1 MARIVY
7 AGSPDFAVPAL
18 HSLLRSSHDV
28 VAVLTQP
35 DRPAGRGR
43 QLRPSPVK
51 VVAEQ
56 AGLRVMQPE
65 KLSESLVQAQLRA
78 LTVDLMVV
86 AAYGQILPAA
96 VLAIPQHGC
105 VNLHASLLPR
115 WRGAAPIQTAILAGD
130 SQTGVSLM
138 QMEAGLDTGA
148 VYASVTTG
156 INADDTGG
164 SLHDRLAQLGA
175 ELLEQNLAALLDGSL
190 QAEPQPADGVTYA
203 PRLTKHD
210 GVIDWQQSAAEI
222 DRRIR
227 AFNPWPVAQT
237 TLNGKPLRCLNSMVS
252 DTRINSSSEP
262 GKVVG
267 LEGEALLVQTGAGA
281 LLLQSVQLPGRKP
294 VTGKQLAGT
303 MQLDGAVLGR

>member
-1 MARIVY
+1 MARIIY

-18 HSLLRSSHDV
+18 RSLLRSSHDV

-43 QLRPSPVK
+43 QLRPGPVK

-78 LTVDLMVV
+78 LTADLMVV
-86 AAYGQILPAA
+86 AAYGQLLPEA

-130 SQTGVSLM
+130 SETGVSLM

-148 VYASVTTG
+148 VYARVTTD

-175 ELLEQNLAALLDGSL
+175 ALLEQNLAALLDGSL
-190 QAEPQPADGVTYA
+190 QAEPQPDAGVTYA
-203 PRLTKHD
+203 PRLRKAD
-210 GVIDWQQSAAEI
+210 GIIDWQQSAAEI

-237 TLNGKPLRCLNSMVS
+237 ILHGQPLRCLMSAVS
-252 DTRINSSSEP
+252 DTRFNSSLEP
-262 GKVVG
+262 GNVLG
-267 LEGEALLVQTGAGA
+267 LEGDALCVQTGAGA
-281 LLLQSVQLPGRKP
+281 LLLQSVQMPGRKP
-294 VTGKQLAGT
+294 VSGKQLAGT
-303 MQLDGAVLGR
+303 MQLDGLQLGR